1 MEEQTTTEPATGHRT
16 WGDSEEEALRLWLAL
31 ARSYH
36 TMSRIV
42 GGLLT
47 DHGVTIPQFG
57 VLEALYHLGPL
68 SLGELAD
75 KLLVT
80 GGNITYVMD
89 RLESE
94 GLVRRRRN
102 PEDRRVVTAEL
113 TEEGLRLVASTFPHY
128 AEFVLARVA
137 HLEPDERCEL
147 RRLLKKLGKGL
158 LADHGEDEAEDP
170 EGTAPKLG

>member
-1 MEEQTTTEPATGHRT
+1 VIDAQSPYGGTNEAEPHERT
-16 WGDSEEEALRLWLAL
+16 WGDAEEEALRLWLAL

-47 DHGVTIPQFG
+47 DHGVTIPQFS

-89 RLESE
+89 RLEAE
-94 GLVRRRRN
+94 GFVERRRN
-102 PEDRRVVTAEL
+102 PDDRRVVTAEL
-113 TEEGLRLVASTFPHY
+113 TPAGTELVASTFPHY
-128 AEFVLARVA
+128 AEFVLARVE
-137 HLEPDERCEL
+137 HLEPGERCEL

-158 LADHGEDEAEDP
+158 LAEEDDEDHA
-170 EGTAPKLG
+170 ARRRN